1 MTLLAAGLCFFAG
14 TRLHR
19 LARRWLVLV
28 PAGLVLHDELVL
40 AETVMLPRR
49 SIDAILLAPADTEAA
64 DLTGNALG
72 RALEIR
78 LAGAS
83 TVVLAGSPSKPGGTA
98 LHVRSI
104 LVSPTRPGRVIAE
117 AARRRVAR

>member
-1 MTLLAAGLCFFAG
+1 M
-14 TRLHR
+14 HR

-78 LAGAS
+78 LTGAS

-98 LHVRSI
+98 LHVHSI

>member
-1 MTLLAAGLCFFAG
+1 MT
-14 TRLHR
+14 T
-19 LARRWLVLV
+19 
-28 PAGLVLHDELVL
+28 D
-40 AETVMLPRR
+40 
-49 SIDAILLAPADTEAA
+49 DASPTTNAVGDAPADTEAA

-78 LAGAS
+78 LTDAS

-104 LVSPTRPGRVIAE
+104 LVSPTRPGRVITE